1 MSSIIEHIYRSEWL
15 NAGSNSFIPEPGV
28 DLFYSYTTCNS
39 TDAGWEEFKAVG
51 ANNQVLGGI
60 PIISTASYVVS
71 PMVYKTDINGEVL
84 VAGSPEYK
92 NDSVPFE
99 GVYISYMEELMS
111 LSKGDIAINYT
122 HRSNSA
128 DNMYPT
134 SAGTAAVQDVADGL
148 LDMAIG
154 PYW

>member
-1 MSSIIEHIYRSEWL
+1 MEAYKESGT
-15 NAGSNSFIPEPGV
+15 NV
-28 DLFYSYTTCNS
+28 
-39 TDAGWEEFKAVG
+39 
-51 ANNQVLGGI
+51 QVLGGI

-71 PMVYKTDINGEVL
+71 PMIYKTDANGDL
-84 VAGSPEYK
+84 LIAGSAEYK

-99 GVYISYMEELMS
+99 GVYIDYMKQLIGVAN
-111 LSKGDIAINYT
+111 GDIAIKYT
-122 HRSNSA
+122 HRSATA
-128 DNMYPT
+128 DHMYPE